1 MISSNIMEFTVVDN
15 LLKKSVFFNNPTEKS
30 KGYWRLDNQCTYIT
44 SNNCCLDNFLK
55 YLLIKNCLSVDLF
68 VEDKTSHQGPI
79 ALRVRPSM
87 TVLQLKQK
95 MEREYEIPPKV
106 QRWIL
111 GRKLANDD
119 QATLESMGIDT
130 PGTPIFMYLVAPGK

>member
-1 MISSNIMEFTVVDN
+1 M
-15 LLKKSVFFNNPTEKS
+15 
-30 KGYWRLDNQCTYIT
+30 
-44 SNNCCLDNFLK
+44 
-55 YLLIKNCLSVDLF
+55 
-68 VEDKTSHQGPI
+68 EDKTSHQGPI